1 MAFALSTC
9 VGRSG
14 EGLGN
19 LEGDGVVVQVEV
31 GWVLSHEDVTEDEV
45 VESFW
50 EGHGLNTEQ
59 ALGLSTLGDFEN
71 VVAGI
76 ELVVSLIDGESHSW
90 EVSNV

>member
-1 MAFALSTC
+1 MCSE
-9 VGRSG
+9 S
-14 EGLGN
+14 LGN
-19 LEGDGVVVQVEV
+19 LEGNGVVVEVEV

-59 ALGLSTLGDFEN
+59 ALGFTTLGHLEN

-76 ELVVSLIDGESHSW
+76 ELVISLIDGESHSW
-90 EVSNV
+90 EVSDV